1 MYRALGTCA
10 ALVALCGTATGQLNP
25 PTDPLRQFDAEI
37 AVDSGLI
44 QNNGEAIATIFT
56 EIVSVQNADWLRL
69 RFNEVTLAGSK
80 DTGNGSYL
88 KITSIEDGAVQYL
101 DRDSVRQWGYTSAY
115 FNGDT
120 VIIELIAHPGSG
132 DNELTMN
139 SVIAGE
145 PVQVPVES
153 ICGSTDDRTLSSDP
167 RAARALPIGCTAWMF
182 DDSERCF
189 LTAGH
194 CNPSGNSSINVL
206 QFNVPLSDNSCTF
219 GGINHPGP
227 EDQYPVDP
235 ASQQTN
241 GGQGTGNDWGYLGA
255 FPNSNTG
262 LLPWQAQ
269 GDWFTFDPGVADT
282 ASTARVTGYGSVSS
296 SLAPCSWYAVQKTH
310 AGPFVTFSGNL
321 IRYAMDTTGGNSGS
335 PVIDDDTG
343 VAFGIHTHAG
353 CNSGGGSN
361 QGTWGGHPAL
371 QAALANPTG
380 VCLPQGP
387 MFSFPGGL
395 PDLIPQSGLDI
406 DVTVTTGND
415 VNPVPSTA
423 SLLYTTSTGFVN
435 IPLTHNGGDS
445 YSVTLPGGDCND
457 IATMAFSIQGT
468 DGETYNGPANAQA
481 VIADGFNAVVE
492 LDMETAAGWT
502 TAGTATTGQWDR
514 GVPGNF
520 GRSDPGS
527 DADGSGSAWVTGNT
541 ANEDVDGGPV
551 FLLSDIYDVTAIDE
565 PEVSFQVWHATNDPA
580 NDQLTIQIS
589 DNGGATWTTVE
600 VISSTAGWEERSFR
614 VSDFVSASSQVQLQF
629 FTQDE
634 PNASITESGVDDFS
648 IGAFFCDA
656 GCVADTNGDGELTP
670 ADFNAWIVAFNN
682 NAPECDQNGD
692 TVCSPADFN
701 AWIQNYN
708 AGC

>member
-1 MYRALGTCA
+1 MFKTLGTCA
-10 ALVALCGTATGQLNP
+10 AVVALSGTTHGKQHPGTNP
-25 PTDPLRQFDAEI
+25 LQSFDAEI
-37 AVDSGLI
+37 DVDSGLVE
-44 QNNGEAIATIFT
+44 NAGKTVATIFT
-56 EIVSVQNADWLRL
+56 EIVSVEGADWLRL
-69 RFNEVTLAGSK
+69 EFNELTLAGSR
-80 DTGNGSYL
+80 DANNSSYL
-88 KITSIEDGAVQYL
+88 RITSLEDGAVQYL
-101 DRDSVRQWGYTSAY
+101 DRTSARQWGYTSAY

-120 VIIELIAHPGSG
+120 VIVELVAHPGTG
-132 DNELTMN
+132 ANELTMN
-139 SVIAGE
+139 SVIAGQ
-145 PVQVPVES
+145 PVNVSTES
-153 ICGSTDDRTLSSDP
+153 ICGSTDDRVLSTDP

-194 CNPSGNSSINVL
+194 CNPSGNGSINVI
-206 QFNVPLSDNSCTF
+206 QFNVPLSDNSCSF

-269 GDWFTFDPGVADT
+269 GEWYTFNPGVAST
-282 ASTARVTGYGSVSS
+282 ATSARVTGYGSVSS

-310 AGPFVTFSGNL
+310 AGPFVLFSGNL

-335 PVIDDDTG
+335 PVIDDSTG
-343 VAFGIHTHAG
+343 IAFGIHTHAG
-353 CNSGGGSN
+353 CTSSGGSN

-371 QAALANPTG
+371 QNALANPTG

-395 PDLIPQSGLDI
+395 PDLIPQVGMTI
-406 DVTVTTGND
+406 DVSVTTGND

-423 SLLYTTSTGFVN
+423 TLLYTTTAGSLSL
-435 IPLTHNGGDS
+435 PLTHNGGDD
-445 YSVTLPGGDCND
+445 YSVTVPGGDCND
-457 IATMAFSIQGT
+457 TATLAFSIQGT
-468 DGETYNGPANAQA
+468 DGETYNGPANISAR
-481 VIADGFNAVVE
+481 IADGFSGTV
-492 LDMETAAGWT
+492 LDMEADAGWT
-502 TAGTATTGQWDR
+502 TAGSATTGQWER

-565 PEVSFQVWHATNDPA
+565 PEVSVAIWHETNDPS
-580 NDQLTIQIS
+580 NDLLTIQIS
-589 DNGGATWTTVE
+589 DNAGATWTTVE
-600 VISSTAGWEERSFR
+600 SVSSTAGWEQRSFR
-614 VSDFVSASSQVQLQF
+614 VTDYVSASAQVRVRF
-629 FTQDE
+629 SSVDS
-634 PNASITESGVDDFS
+634 PNNSVTESAVDAFS
-648 IGAFFCDA
+648 IGAFFCDDA
-656 GCVADTNGDGELTP
+656 CPADTNGDGELSPSDFNSWVQAFNDGSAACDQNGDGLCSPT
-670 ADFNAWIVAFNN
+670 DFNAWIANF
-682 NAPECDQNGD
+682 
-692 TVCSPADFN
+692 
-701 AWIQNYN
+701 N